1 MNLNPTDPLVLF
13 QLPSVSPEPSKAL
26 RKRKSNIRA
35 CDACSIRKV
44 KCELNRP
51 CSHCVANKLNCTQL
65 RERKK
70 SGPKNLQKKTLDS
83 INSLSEVIDINQIN
97 PKKRSVISTN
107 SAYNT
112 DDDIDT
118 TEFDNV
124 KSYPLNT
131 FNLIENINLI
141 VQEPIVFELL
151 KPLTVQSSLIN
162 CHEFLEFLQT
172 NFPDSHADISLVE
185 HHNNSILLSKLLI
198 ILTINLIIVEILI
211 KLKKQKYKDFI
222 KYPKKYILFRNFKN
236 FKNLCHFKCI
246 EIFTLIE
253 KNFIVPPVIPI
264 NNAKNLN
271 NINLNQINQY
281 QIYYN
286 LSLSCLNLCNYYH
299 ILNLTNTLNTDSKGH
314 NNDYSTVETNYGNEA
329 QEHQKI
335 INLNK
340 AITYYQLINIKSPDN
355 STTIQLYELFEILF
369 TYERYYLVYSSNNYN
384 LNLVRNNELSI
395 QMNSLKMLHN
405 KSVNIDNKFNSNIL
419 FELLNIINDFNEID
433 GKLFNN
439 LVRSTSFNV
448 NLSPDNVTPTSNS
461 LRPHPL
467 NRQLSFGSTPDSL
480 ISSTAQQAG
489 SSSTISTYLAIKS
502 RILNISNQD
511 NILEVVKQIL
521 LFKLLLIIPLP
532 RWQCMV
538 ELKGIL
544 MALNLNLLNNSDLF
558 KIQMSNYQSLPHLL
572 HLLKVILEA
581 GECDDEMQTLL
592 VKFSDH
598 VINHFPFFNNINKLI
613 RSNDTLNDWFL
624 HLNENRVKVAEA
636 NHTKVNSKNS
646 SYSNISMTTMSQ
658 VIPNQGYLV
667 LDNFDGQHMS
677 SNNSVIHEYKK
688 ADFYTPSTNEVVEPI
703 NDQQSSGFSSSAS
716 LNEIPPMQQQNNS
729 NILTGNGAFNPLTA
743 EIPNNPDG
751 TSDLEQLTM
760 SESTKN
766 LYNLFNQISEDFGT
780 NGGIFQMNPQ
790 FLDRKHHES
799 DKK

>member
-1 MNLNPTDPLVLF
+1 
-13 QLPSVSPEPSKAL
+13 
-26 RKRKSNIRA
+26 
-35 CDACSIRKV
+35 
-44 KCELNRP
+44 
-51 CSHCVANKLNCTQL
+51 
-65 RERKK
+65 
-70 SGPKNLQKKTLDS
+70 
-83 INSLSEVIDINQIN
+83 
-97 PKKRSVISTN
+97 
-107 SAYNT
+107 
-112 DDDIDT
+112 
-118 TEFDNV
+118 
-124 KSYPLNT
+124 
-131 FNLIENINLI
+131 
-141 VQEPIVFELL
+141 
-151 KPLTVQSSLIN
+151 
-162 CHEFLEFLQT
+162 
-172 NFPDSHADISLVE
+172 
-185 HHNNSILLSKLLI
+185 
-198 ILTINLIIVEILI
+198 
-211 KLKKQKYKDFI
+211 
-222 KYPKKYILFRNFKN
+222 
-236 FKNLCHFKCI
+236 
-246 EIFTLIE
+246 
-253 KNFIVPPVIPI
+253 
-264 NNAKNLN
+264 
-271 NINLNQINQY
+271 
-281 QIYYN
+281 
-286 LSLSCLNLCNYYH
+286 
-299 ILNLTNTLNTDSKGH
+299 
-314 NNDYSTVETNYGNEA
+314 
-329 QEHQKI
+329 
-335 INLNK
+335 
-340 AITYYQLINIKSPDN
+340 
-355 STTIQLYELFEILF
+355 
-369 TYERYYLVYSSNNYN
+369 
-384 LNLVRNNELSI
+384 
-395 QMNSLKMLHN
+395 
-405 KSVNIDNKFNSNIL
+405 
-419 FELLNIINDFNEID
+419 
-433 GKLFNN
+433 
-439 LVRSTSFNV
+439 
-448 NLSPDNVTPTSNS
+448 
-461 LRPHPL
+461 
-467 NRQLSFGSTPDSL
+467 
-480 ISSTAQQAG
+480 
-489 SSSTISTYLAIKS
+489 
-502 RILNISNQD
+502 
-511 NILEVVKQIL
+511 
-521 LFKLLLIIPLP
+521 
-532 RWQCMV
+532 MV